1 MTNFIR
7 WQIIVGVLFCVSLV
21 LVYYDIFQTVF
32 KDDVTYLTNL
42 IGGLFLFQTFN
53 IGHYLFKGNFSLERA
68 SKVTKSIRFIS
79 RIVLSLGMLG
89 TVAGF
94 VYMLDRGMASLN
106 FHDNE
111 SVIQVFKM
119 MAQGMATAL
128 WTTLYGLIAS
138 ILLSVQMLLIKTDV
152 R

>member
-7 WQIIVGVLFCVSLV
+7 WQIIVGVLFCVSVV
-21 LVYYDIFQTVF
+21 LVYYNIFQTVF

-42 IGGLFLFQTFN
+42 IGGLFLFQTFS
-53 IGHYLFKGNFSLERA
+53 IGHYLFKRKFSLERS
-68 SKVTKSIRFIS
+68 SKITKSIRFIS

-94 VYMLDRGMASLN
+94 VYMLDRGMGTLN

-128 WTTLYGLIAS
+128 WTTIYGLIAS
-138 ILLSVQMLLIKTDV
+138 ILLSVQTLLIKTDV
-152 R
+152 